1 MSGTFIDYVLS
12 FYAND
17 GVYPLGVTRLQAEL
31 ATQVYLARLEKRNVE
46 FCGDT
51 IDREAVRDIIL
62 EARQGT
68 LPEFAKV

>member
-12 FYAND
+12 FYSPE
-17 GVYPLGVTRLQAEL
+17 GVYPLGVNRLQAEL
-31 ATQVYLARLEKRNVE
+31 ATQVYLARLEKRGAE

-51 IDREAVRDIIL
+51 VDREAVRDIIL

-68 LPEFAKV
+68 LPEFKKV

>member
-31 ATQVYLARLEKRNVE
+31 ATQIHLARCEKSGVE

-51 IDREAVRDIIL
+51 VDREKVRDIIL

>member
-31 ATQVYLARLEKRNVE
+31 ATQVYLARLEKRGVE

-51 IDREAVRDIIL
+51 VDREAVRDIIL